1 MILMRFL
8 NRVHYNLPMSPLEL
22 EMHHQIRN
30 IIGINPIFYDFLLQ
44 IDADT
49 VVAPDSATRFVGAF
63 MHDTRLIGVCG
74 ETALSN
80 AKSSIVTMMQVYE
93 YYISVSAG
101 TAFAQVLLNADI
113 YAAQSDQG
121 FRIALWL
128 CHLFTRLFHHGPHS
142 CSGYRQTSLRV

>member
-49 VVAPDSATRFVGAF
+49 VVAPDSATRFVGA
-63 MHDTRLIGVCG
+63 MLHDTRLIGVCG

-93 YYISVSAG
+93 YYISVSVG
-101 TAFAQVLLNADI
+101 NAFVLVLSIANMSSAQFD
-113 YAAQSDQG
+113 
-121 FRIALWL
+121 
-128 CHLFTRLFHHGPHS
+128 
-142 CSGYRQTSLRV
+142 